1 MDEKWRHWAYYDPDR
16 PPQEYVEA
24 ERWDQVRETGG
35 EAEYQR
41 QAEAESQRR
50 AAERVEAE
58 QERRAEAARA
68 AERAQRW
75 ERERLDRG
83 RDSGPSR

>member
-1 MDEKWRHWAYYDPDR
+1 MDEKWRHWAYYDHDR

-24 ERWDQVRETGG
+24 ARWDQVRETGG

-41 QAEAESQRR
+41 QA
-50 AAERVEAE
+50 EAE